1 MTRFGTFWSGTLS
14 PYETSCLA
22 SFIKNGY
29 EVVLY
34 SFEEIRD
41 LPDGVQRA
49 DARKI
54 VDRSYLDR
62 FITNR
67 ATNVASFSD
76 YFRYLMFLK
85 TDLCW
90 TDTDIFMLQGFEI
103 NPNDNFFVVE
113 DGRNICNAL
122 SRIDGA
128 SPELKEIIEK
138 TESILDKD
146 VPWAAAQSFIGKTY
160 RKKWREIAGSLKRPE
175 EFMPIH
181 YNEYYKFL
189 LPEFADECA
198 DKCATAK
205 TIHLYNNILDKIGV
219 CKNLLPPDKS
229 YLNHLFTSQ
238 GYASKFWGVYPAPVM
253 RTLVDG
259 WRMRNSGACLGAK
272 AIIKQAIPSL
282 NRTIRR
288 NIWKYL

>member
-1 MTRFGTFWSGTLS
+1 MTRFGTFWFGTLS

-22 SFIKNGY
+22 SFIKRGC

-41 LPDGVQRA
+41 LPAGVLKA
-49 DARKI
+49 DAREI
-54 VDRSYLDR
+54 VDRTYLDR

-67 ATNVASFSD
+67 AINVAAFSD

-90 TDTDIFMLQGFEI
+90 TDTDIFMLQSFEV
-103 NPNDNFFVVE
+103 NPNENFFVVE

-122 SRIDGA
+122 LRINGA
-128 SPELKEIIEK
+128 SSELKELITK

-146 VPWAAAQSFIGKTY
+146 VPWAAAQTFNSNTF
-160 RKKWREIAGSLKRPE
+160 RKKWHELAGSLKLPE

-181 YNEYYKFL
+181 YNEYYKFI
-189 LPEFADECA
+189 LPEFANECA
-198 DKCATAK
+198 DRCATAK

-219 CKNLLPPDKS
+219 CKNLLPPEGS

-238 GYASKFWGVYPAPVM
+238 GHESNFWGVYPAPVM

-259 WRMRNSGACLGAK
+259 WRMRNSGECLGAK
-272 AIIKQAIPSL
+272 AIIKQALPSL

-288 NIWKYL
+288 LIWKYL